1 MNTPLRV
8 LLVGD
13 ATTANLAAV
22 LRADRAQPPIDVAEA
37 EFSAA
42 LPTLLNPSAKGWS
55 HKPDLTFVWTRPDAV
70 LPTFADAAAGE
81 RVAPDAVDADVDR
94 FADAV
99 AAAADRS
106 RWTAVASWTVPF
118 GQRGLGVLD
127 LHDPAGTRALLAR
140 ANARLLERLRAVPQ
154 VWVLDA
160 ANWVDA
166 QRGDRKL
173 WYAAKVAVPMPALR
187 LIARDLRSFLNAATG
202 RARKLV
208 ILDLD
213 NTLWGGIVGENGW
226 QGLRLGGHDPVG
238 EAFVDFQRALKTL
251 TRRGVVLAIC
261 SKNEESVALEAI
273 RQHPEMVLRESDFAG
288 WRINWRDKAQ
298 NVAELLAELRLG
310 SDAAV
315 FLDDQPAERARV
327 QAEHPQ
333 MLVPEWPAD
342 GLSSVDLLDRLAC
355 FDLLGLSD
363 EDRARAASY
372 AAERQRRE
380 LQTEVG
386 DAGDWLAQLGVRVQ
400 LSRLNEADLPRTA
413 QLLNKTNQ
421 MNLRTRRLS
430 EAELAQWAAGSQRS
444 LLTCRVADRFSDF
457 GLTGIVSIEVRD
469 GTAHVEDFL
478 LSCRVMTRKVEEV
491 LLRAAALEARRLGAR
506 ELVVEGIPTPRNAP
520 MLAYMR
526 EAGMEGAGGK
536 YVYRLRTTQ
545 EPPVPAGVL
554 ILGPDT

>member
-1 MNTPLRV
+1 MSTPLRV
-8 LLVGD
+8 LLVSD

-22 LRADRAQPPIDVAEA
+22 LRAEAAAPPIEVFEA
-37 EFSAA
+37 EFGAA
-42 LPTLLNPSAKGWS
+42 VPTLLNPAAKGWES
-55 HKPDLTFVWTRPDAV
+55 KPDLTFVWTRPDAV
-70 LPTFADAAAGE
+70 LPTFADAANGE
-81 RVAPDAVDADVDR
+81 RVSPDAVDADVDR

-99 AAAADRS
+99 AAAAGRS

-118 GQRGLGVLD
+118 GHRGLGVLD
-127 LHDPAGTRALLAR
+127 LHDPTGTRALLAR
-140 ANARLLERLRAVPQ
+140 ANARLLERLRGLPQ
-154 VWVLDA
+154 VWVLDGA
-160 ANWVDA
+160 SWVDA

-173 WYAAKVAVPMPALR
+173 WYAAKVAAPTSTLR
-187 LIARDLRSFLNAATG
+187 LIARDLRAFLAAATG

-213 NTLWGGIVGENGW
+213 NTLWGGIVGETGW

-251 TRRGVVLAIC
+251 TRRGVVLALC
-261 SKNEESVALEAI
+261 SKNEESVAIEAI
-273 RQHPEMVLRESDFAG
+273 RQHPEMILREGDFAG

-298 NVAELLAELRLG
+298 NVRELLDELRLG
-310 SDAAV
+310 ADAAV

-327 QAEHPQ
+327 KQELPEV
-333 MLVPEWPAD
+333 LVPDWPAD

-380 LQTEVG
+380 LQVQAG
-386 DAGDWLAQLGVRVQ
+386 DSGDWLAQLGVQVQ
-400 LSRLNEADLPRTA
+400 LSRLNAADLPRTA

-430 EAELAQWAAGSQRS
+430 EAELDAWAQQPQRS
-444 LLTCRVADRFSDF
+444 LLTCRVTDRFSDF

-469 GTAHVEDFL
+469 GTAHVEDLL
-478 LSCRVMTRKVEEV
+478 LSCRVMTRKVEET
-491 LLRAAALEARRLGAR
+491 LLRAAALEARRLGATAM
-506 ELVVEGIPTPRNAP
+506 LLEGVPTPRNAP
-520 MLAYMR
+520 MLSFLQ
-526 EAGMEGAGGK
+526 GAGLETLGEHR
-536 YVYRLRTTQ
+536 YRIDTAQ
-545 EPPVPAGVL
+545 EPPPPEGIEVS
-554 ILGPDT
+554 GPEAA